1 MASRA
6 AAVLLLVASA
16 SAFAPL
22 GVRPLP
28 SRQVSLKAEES
39 STLSEEEIEEAAIRQ
54 EAAALSKK
62 LRSNMYV

>member
-1 MASRA
+1 MASRTA
-6 AAVLLLVASA
+6 AALLLVASA

-22 GVRPLP
+22 RVRPRV
-28 SRQVSLKAEES
+28 SRQMYLKAEES
-39 STLSEEEIEEAAIRQ
+39 PALSEEEIEQQALSQ